1 MNSVAFAAVQSTLP
15 KPKTSMVEELPY
27 EEVTLI
33 ATAYYSPLPDQRYYL
48 RGNYEDERVLNGN
61 GTHGASGKAVF
72 E

>member
-1 MNSVAFAAVQSTLP
+1 
-15 KPKTSMVEELPY
+15 MVEELPY